1 MANLKVG
8 KPDVAP
14 DAPSHVPGI
23 KMGNTRGNYSK
34 QAGHLPDGRV
44 TARRST
50 GINPGGAEPI
60 DPRMPNL
67 PPA

>member
-1 MANLKVG
+1 MVMKVG
-8 KPDVAP
+8 TADVRP
-14 DAPSHVPGI
+14 DAPAHVPGI
-23 KMGNTRGNYSK
+23 REGNVGPREA

-50 GINPGGAEPI
+50 GVDPRSREPI
-60 DPRMPNL
+60 DPDMPNL